1 MCLCLLQDKVVES
14 LSSVKATSSQLHV
27 TAESWLSGDVKASFK
42 VWRRSM
48 PQRGEG
54 SLYLH
59 THCKFRTK

>member
-1 MCLCLLQDKVVES
+1 MVES
-14 LSSVKATSSQLHV
+14 LSSVKANSSQLHV

-54 SLYLH
+54 TLCLH
-59 THCKFRTK
+59 THCNVRAKLDSC